1 MLAEAAQIHDLR
13 SLREYVHATIC
24 SQNELEVGVFE
35 VTERIL
41 LRGGTPC
48 GIYFCLHGPRSVK
61 LTAIW
66 ETDRNTVLFYG
77 SNGERQ
83 LRARLQEP
91 LPLTAH
97 VA

>member
-1 MLAEAAQIHDLR
+1 MLAEATRIEDLG
-13 SLREYVHATIC
+13 SLREYVRRGIC
-24 SQNELEVGVFE
+24 EQNELQVGAFD

-41 LRGGTPC
+41 LRGGRPC

-66 ETDRNTVLFYG
+66 ESERNTVLFYG
-77 SNGERQ
+77 SSGERQ
-83 LRARLQEP
+83 LRVQLQQTVS
-91 LPLTAH
+91 LAAC

>member
-1 MLAEAAQIHDLR
+1 MLAEVGQIDDLQ

-24 SQNELEVGVFE
+24 NQNELEVGVFE

-41 LRGGTPC
+41 LRGGKPC
-48 GIYFCLHGPRSVK
+48 GLYFCLHGPRSVK

-83 LRARLQEP
+83 LRAQLQQP
-91 LPLTAH
+91 VALTANLG
-97 VA
+97 